1 MLDSLIKKTALAASL
16 LLAAAFAGSFK
27 PFLPMPDTDGS
38 HINAHGCGIL
48 LHDGIYYMYG
58 EHKLGGREG
67 FKAQVGVSCY
77 SSADL
82 YEWKNEGTALAVS
95 EDGDIAK
102 GCVIERPK
110 VLYNE
115 KTGKF
120 VMWFHLELRGQGYS
134 AARTALAVADKPAGP
149 FEFVKSLRPDAERW
163 PANCPDCGKSPLTP
177 RQVEAYDD
185 KLAAGEMG
193 ECGLF
198 LRRDYKDGQMSR
210 DMTLFVDD
218 DGTAYHIHASEENQT
233 LHISRLT
240 DDYLDFTGEY
250 ARVEPGASNEAP
262 AICKYQGTYYMITSG
277 CTGWAPNEA
286 RSFSAPHIFG
296 PWSPT
301 GNPCR
306 GTNPHNGLGPDKTWG
321 AQSTFL
327 LPAPGA
333 DGRFIAIFDVWNPH
347 NMIDSRYL
355 FLPAKIENGTIKV
368 DWQDEWTIES
378 LAK

>member
-1 MLDSLIKKTALAASL
+1 MIKKRILVSALLMSAVV
-16 LLAAAFAGSFK
+16 FAGSLK
-27 PFLPMPDTDGS
+27 PFMPMPDTDGK

-48 LHDGIYYMYG
+48 FHDGLYYMYG

-67 FKAQVGVSCY
+67 FTAQVGVSCY
-77 SSADL
+77 SSPDL
-82 YEWKNEGTALAVS
+82 YVWKNEGTALAVS
-95 EDGDIAK
+95 QESGSDIEK

-120 VMWFHLELRGQGYS
+120 VMWFHLELKGRGYQ
-134 AARTALAVADKPAGP
+134 AARTAVAVADKPAGP
-149 FEFVKSLRPDAERW
+149 FQFIRSLRPDAGRW
-163 PANCPDCGKSPLTP
+163 PVNCPDYGKSPLEP
-177 RQVEAYDD
+177 YQVEAYED
-185 KLAAGEMG
+185 KLAVDEMG

-198 LRRDYKDGQMSR
+198 LRRDFKGGQMSR
-210 DMTLFVDD
+210 DMTLFADD

-250 ARVEPGASNEAP
+250 VRVEPGRSNEAP
-262 AICKYQGTYYMITSG
+262 AICKYDGKYYMITSG
-277 CTGWAPNEA
+277 CTGWAPNQA
-286 RSFSAPHIFG
+286 RSLTADNIFG
-296 PWSPT
+296 PWQNT

-306 GTNPHNGLGPDKTWG
+306 GINPHNGLGPDKTWG

-327 LPAPGA
+327 LPIPGA
-333 DGRFIAIFDVWNPH
+333 SGKFVAVFDCWNPN

-355 FLPAKIENGTIKV
+355 FLPAIIENSAIKV
-368 DWQDEWTIES
+368 DWRDEWTLS
-378 LAK
+378 DFTK